1 MVECDPVDAMLG
13 AVGTPMPER
22 RRRQVEIDVR
32 AALDEILRKQ
42 RPGQP
47 DPPPSKLPPGR
58 TGLRAGRQGV
68 RRHEG
73 RK

>member
-32 AALDEILRKQ
+32 AALDEILRNQ

-58 TGLRAGRQGV
+58 AGLRVGPRGV
-68 RRHEG
+68 RRQEG
-73 RK
+73 GK